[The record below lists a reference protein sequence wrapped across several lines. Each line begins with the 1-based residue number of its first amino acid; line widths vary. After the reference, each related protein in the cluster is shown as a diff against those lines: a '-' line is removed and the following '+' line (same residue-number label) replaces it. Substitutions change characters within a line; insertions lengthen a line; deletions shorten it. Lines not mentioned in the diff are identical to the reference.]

1 MAEKQPL
8 TILAKWRGEVG
19 KTQADLARDLE
30 VAVMTVSR
38 WETGDRKIGVTKL
51 ADVAEMTGLPKRLLR
66 PDLAESMQESA

>member
-1 MAEKQPL
+1 MADKQPL
-8 TILAKWRGEVG
+8 TALAEYRKAAN
-19 KTQADLARDLE
+19 KTQADLAGELD

-51 ADVAEMTGLPKRLLR
+51 SDVSRKTGLPKSVLR